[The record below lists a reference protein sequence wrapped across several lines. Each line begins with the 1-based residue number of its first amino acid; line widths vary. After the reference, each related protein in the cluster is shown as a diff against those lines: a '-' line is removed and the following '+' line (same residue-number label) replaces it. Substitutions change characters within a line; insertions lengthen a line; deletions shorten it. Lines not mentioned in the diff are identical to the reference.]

1 MSYPLF
7 PEKRFIDRKR
17 SQVSLDEIFD
27 LDQNSADHL
36 KLVGVA
42 IIDEHGKMFHLSAPA
57 RHGDLMPFIYNNHIT
72 DWDEAKAWISQA
84 SQGFITADGRFVDR
98 GTGAILA
105 RHTKQINKLANP
117 PQLYS
122 EDLW

>member
-1 MSYPLF
+1 MNYGELAD
-7 PEKRFIDRKR
+7 KRFVDRKR
-17 SQVSLDEIFD
+17 SQVSFDEIFD
-27 LDQNSADHL
+27 LDENGAEHL

-42 IIDEHGKMFHLSAPA
+42 IIDEQGKMFHLAAPA
-57 RHGDLMPFIYNNHIT
+57 RHGDLMSFIYTNHIT
-72 DWDEAKAWISQA
+72 DWDEAKAWVSQA

-98 GTGAILA
+98 YTGGVLA
-105 RHTKQINKLANP
+105 RQNKQINKLQHP